1 MCYHLELICLL
12 HPLEM
17 LLWLLFPSFAIMC
30 YIWNIGSVRVAAPS
44 IHGLR
49 CARSVRLSLA
59 VWPVWLPHIAVF
71 VTSPWATFPLE
82 QVHASSAQSLGA
94 LHALLMLIPVQSV
107 MPLLTMYSPP
117 RLVFSA
123 IALPT
128 CSQTQ
133 PVKPANPVL
142 SPTA

>member
-1 MCYHLELICLL
+1 M
-12 HPLEM
+12 
-17 LLWLLFPSFAIMC
+17 
-30 YIWNIGSVRVAAPS
+30 AAPS
-44 IHGLR
+44 IQLLR
-49 CARSVRLSLA
+49 CVLSVLLLLVVR
-59 VWPVWLPHIAVF
+59 PVLLPHTAVF
-71 VTSPWATFPLE
+71 VMNHWATFPLE

-107 MPLLTMYSPP
+107 MPLLIMYSPP